1 MNAHTGPLA
10 SMRSAL
16 PFGSGG
22 THPDDAPVNTSAGAD
37 AGSVLPRHED
47 KPLLEL
53 RGIAKQFP
61 GVRALDGVSFAVH
74 AGEVHMLLGENGAGK
89 STLMKVMSGVYRADE
104 GEFLHLGQPVQIQSP
119 KDAQALGVAVIYQ
132 EFSLVPHLDIAQNI
146 FIGREYPG
154 RLPGTID
161 NARAHVEA
169 KKVLDLLGF
178 DCDTHTPVD
187 RLGVAQQQ
195 MVEIAKAL
203 SQRARILVMDE
214 PTAPLSERETENLFR
229 VIRMLKQDGVAIVY
243 ISHRMSE
250 VFALGER
257 ITVLRDGR
265 MVGATRPTDTT
276 PAELVRMMVGRDV
289 DLTYARRFCETP
301 GVPALVMRGVHSPN
315 GIHDVNLEVR
325 AGEIVGLAGLVGS
338 GRSEVARAAF
348 GIDPVSAGDV
358 EVYGQRRR
366 GEPHHS
372 VKLGMALIPESRKHE
387 GLAVTRS
394 VGDNLMLSGL
404 GKLFPGGWFRPR
416 EARQLARD
424 MITELRIAT
433 PTVGRRTAF
442 LSGGNQQKIVIGK
455 WLATGARLFIFD
467 EPTRGIDVGAKA
479 EIFALIGKL
488 VEEGAAVLLI
498 SSELPEIV
506 HVCDRAYVMR
516 EGTVAG
522 HLNRDQLSEENLLAL
537 GMHDA

>member
-1 MNAHTGPLA
+1 MNANPVAQDLA
-10 SMRSAL
+10 ALRSAVPL
-16 PFGSGG
+16 DRKGAQAGG
-22 THPDDAPVNTSAGAD
+22 AIAADYACGAPAD
-37 AGSVLPRHED
+37 ERASQA
-47 KPLLEL
+47 PLLEL

-61 GVRALDGVSFAVH
+61 GVRALDGVTFAVN

-89 STLMKVMSGVYRADE
+89 STLMKVMSGVYKADE
-104 GEFLHLGQPVQIQSP
+104 GAFFHLGEQVQINSP
-119 KDAQALGVAVIYQ
+119 KDSQALGVAVIYQ
-132 EFSLVPHLDIAQNI
+132 EFSLVPYLDIAQNI
-146 FIGREYPG
+146 FIGREFPG
-154 RLPGTID
+154 RVPGTVD
-161 NARAHVEA
+161 NARAHREA
-169 KKVLDLLGF
+169 KKVLELLGF
-178 DCDTHTPVD
+178 EQDTHTPVHE
-187 RLGVAQQQ
+187 LGVAQQQ

-203 SQRARILVMDE
+203 SQHARILVMDE

-229 VIRMLKQDGVAIVY
+229 VIRMLQAEGVAIVY

-250 VFALGER
+250 VFALGDR

-265 MVGATRPTDTT
+265 MVGATRPADAT
-276 PAELVRMMVGRDV
+276 PADLVRMMVGRDV
-289 DLTYARRFCETP
+289 DLTYPRRFCETP
-301 GVPALVMRGVHSPN
+301 GVPALVMRNVSSPN
-315 GIHDVNLEVR
+315 GISGVNLEVR

-348 GIDPVSAGDV
+348 GIDPVSSGEV
-358 EVYGQRRR
+358 EVFGKRRR
-366 GEPHHS
+366 GEPDQS

-404 GKLFPGGWFRPR
+404 ANMFPGGWFRPR
-416 EARQLARD
+416 VARKFAREK
-424 MITELRIAT
+424 IAELRIAT
-433 PTVGRRTAF
+433 PTLGRRTAF

-479 EIFALIGKL
+479 EIFALVAKL

-516 EGTVAG
+516 EGRVAG
-522 HLNRDQLSEENLLAL
+522 QLSRGQLSEESLLSL